1 MQVAHVRT
9 SLFEFYNRTKLALR
23 ARYTHLALLLKPQFA
38 YKDIMDNTTD
48 VVPCI
53 GLIMPSKGQ
62 AHFTCSNGKGRKNT
76 KKSDILTDPTPV
88 LVIPLLV
95 SST

>member
-23 ARYTHLALLLKPQFA
+23 ARYMHLALLLKPQFA
-38 YKDIMDNTTD
+38 YKDIMDDTTD

-62 AHFTCSNGKGRKNT
+62 AHFTCSNGKGT
-76 KKSDILTDPTPV
+76 KKYEEKRYLNWSNF
-88 LVIPLLV
+88 
-95 SST
+95 STRNTITG